1 MHNCQNYIW
10 LKLCK
15 FNIGFAILQPTS
27 RGAIAAANSPWHP
40 TPIISSATLAWC
52 APRRINL
59 MLSPAPSQSELV
71 GRRTKYPSMH
81 TKQTAA
87 VVMSTV
93 WNCPRTV
100 QEISIAKM
108 KMHRIVVAFLR
119 PYVDVKIPFGAG
131 KVILRIPTDRPQ
143 STLSLSSTKLPHD
156 VLRRMPFGFHLA
168 QNFKLQQQ
176 KRKWWCDRELWT
188 ENNHNRNDDNGI
200 LILRQS
206 STDINFRHDLVADN
220 CRRADGDC
228 SRIKPLYHIH
238 GLATRMGCA
247 CSTLLLKTFVPAAH
261 CCERRDPAPM

>member
-1 MHNCQNYIW
+1 MHNYQNYIW

-27 RGAIAAANSPWHP
+27 RGAIAAANSAWHP

-71 GRRTKYPSMH
+71 GRRTRYPSMH

-100 QEISIAKM
+100 QEISIAKI

-143 STLSLSSTKLPHD
+143 STLWLSSTKQPHD

-168 QNFKLQQQ
+168 QNFRLQQQ
-176 KRKWWCDRELWT
+176 KEKDDAIESFEPRTTTT
-188 ENNHNRNDDNGI
+188 ETTTTASWFSDKVLPTLTSGMI
-200 LILRQS
+200 W
-206 STDINFRHDLVADN
+206 
-220 CRRADGDC
+220 
-228 SRIKPLYHIH
+228 SRTI
-238 GLATRMGCA
+238 
-247 CSTLLLKTFVPAAH
+247 VV
-261 CCERRDPAPM
+261 APMVIVLGSNLSIIYTD